1 METAIWKLEDGKE
14 IQVWLGESMFGDPAI
29 LADRNG
35 NCEFP
40 YVLGWFSK
48 MLFLAGGLEE
58 TDIPTSEAD
67 GTPKFVSEFPSG
79 CMATH
84 PVGSP
89 LYWEKKGVWLTL
101 ATNGQGDLY
110 LMACDKEGK
119 LYTTAHLIQFRED
132 GLALCS
138 DVSFPN
144 DKDVTW
150 ESPMGKI
157 LRIFDYSGEQAAAPN
172 YPDEHEEKMRKE
184 LKDIEAAGDPIS
196 SLLASILLS

>member
-48 MLFLAGGLEE
+48 MFFLAGGLEK
-58 TDIPTSEAD
+58 TDIPTSKAD
-67 GTPKFVSEFPSG
+67 GTPKFVSEYPAG
-79 CMATH
+79 CMATR

-89 LYWEKKGVWLTL
+89 LYWEQKDVWLTL

-110 LMACDKEGK
+110 LMACNKEGE
-119 LYTTAHLIQFRED
+119 LYHTAHLIQFRES
-132 GLALCS
+132 GLALCG
-138 DVSFPN
+138 DVSFPS

-150 ESPMGKI
+150 ESPMGQI

-172 YPDEHEEKMRKE
+172 YPDELEEKMREKLKE
-184 LKDIEAAGDPIS
+184 SKEEDDPIF
-196 SLLASILLS
+196 SILSPL